1 MMTSAIDAAMGRS
14 RTVLALLI
22 FLLIAGSY
30 AYKNIPKESS
40 PDIDIPILYVS
51 MALEGISPDDSER
64 LLLRPME
71 QELSSIEGLKKL
83 KSTGYT
89 GGGFV
94 ILEFQAGFDKDK
106 ALDDVQ
112 KGVDQAKADLPDTI
126 DSDPKI
132 TEVNFSLFPVLVV
145 TLSGEI
151 PERTL
156 VKIAQDLQEKIEG
169 IGTVLE
175 ANIAGDR
182 EELVEIIVNP
192 SLLESYGLKGADI
205 LQFFDRSNKL
215 VAAGN
220 LDTGVGRFAVKLPG
234 LFESAS
240 DIMEMPLRTNGD
252 SVIKVRDVAEIRQTF
267 KDPENFARVNGQRA
281 VALNVVKRTGEN
293 IIETIEAVRQ
303 VVEAESQYWPQGVK
317 VIYTLDQSDDIRERL
332 SDLQN
337 NMISAVLLVMVV
349 VIAAMGVRA
358 AGLVG
363 VAIPSSFLSGVLIIY
378 TMGLTVNV
386 VVLFALILSIGMLV
400 DGAIVVTEFADRK
413 ISEGLPKKEAYAAAA
428 KRMAW
433 PITASTATTL
443 AAFAPLLFWPGI
455 VGQFMQ
461 YMPITLIAVLGSSL
475 FVALI
480 FVPVMGSIFGKS
492 EKADENSNAGIVA
505 SAHTA
510 EDLNKLS
517 GPVKLYLGVLKF
529 ALRIPAFVL
538 LATILLLIGVQIIY
552 AAFGRGVEFFPDIEP
567 KAASILIHA
576 RGNLSVYEQDKL
588 VKEVES
594 RILDNDGVKV
604 FYTESGKQNQQGN
617 DDIAEDVIGKITIE
631 LKNWNERG
639 SANDILQDIRDRT
652 KNIAGIRVE
661 AQKQEEGPPSGK
673 AVQIEIGSR
682 FPETLD
688 KAVDI
693 ILIQLEADADF
704 IDIEDSRPLPG
715 IEWVLQVDRAQA
727 SKFGIDISIIGDYIR
742 MVTNGLK
749 VTDYRPDGAEDEV
762 DIVIRHS
769 IAERTLDQLD
779 QVRIETNQGSVP
791 ISNFVKR
798 VPKPAVG
805 TINRIDQ
812 HRVFTVK
819 ANVKEGLNINE
830 KVVAIKEWM
839 SKNSAKF
846 DPRVVITFT
855 GEDEDQREA
864 QDFLVKAFM
873 IALFAMAVILVT
885 QFNSFYSAFLILF
898 AVVMSTIGVMIG
910 LLITQQPFGIVMSG
924 IGVIALAGIVVN
936 NNIVLIDTFD
946 MHRRRGLSTRD
957 AIMITGAQRLRPVLL
972 TTVTTILGLM
982 PMVLQLNIDFIG
994 RAVSYGAPSTQW
1006 WVQLSTAIVFGLTF
1020 STILTLVVTPCALM
1034 LREKTGRIRDFII
1047 AKIKPAN
1054 SRRKMSFKSFSGFI
1068 VVLVSNEIP
1077 SRRVITRA
1085 CPCNSI
1091 DIAWI
1096 TCMKHVMTFLKK
1108 LTFLIETTILLAP
1121 CLGAGSFIL

>member
-1 MMTSAIDAAMGRS
+1 MMAPMIDAALGRN
-14 RTVLALLI
+14 RTVLSLLI
-22 FLLIAGSY
+22 FLLIAGGY

-71 QELSSIEGLKKL
+71 QELSSIEGLKDL

-112 KGVDQAKADLPDTI
+112 KAVDQAKTNLPDTI
-126 DSDPKI
+126 DRDPKV

-145 TLSGEI
+145 TLSGDI

-156 VKIAQDLQEKIEG
+156 VKIAQDLQDKIEG

-182 EELVEIIVNP
+182 EELVEIIVDP
-192 SLLESYGLKGADI
+192 VLLESYGLKGADI
-205 LQFFDRSNKL
+205 LQFFARSNKL

-220 LDTGVGRFAVKLPG
+220 LDTGVGRFAVKVPG
-234 LFESAS
+234 LFESAT
-240 DIMEMPLRTNGD
+240 DIMEMPLRTAGD

-267 KDPENFARVNGQRA
+267 KDPENFARINGERA
-281 VALNVVKRTGEN
+281 VALNIVKRTGEN
-293 IIETIEAVRQ
+293 IIETIEAVQ
-303 VVEAESQYWPQGVK
+303 SVVDAESQYWPKGVK
-317 VIYTLDQSDDIRERL
+317 VIYTLDQSDDIRTML
-332 SDLQN
+332 ADLQN
-337 NMISAVLLVMVV
+337 NIISAVLLVMIVL
-349 VIAAMGVRA
+349 IAVMGVRA

-363 VAIPSSFLSGVLIIY
+363 VAIPSAFLSGVLIVFM
-378 TMGLTVNV
+378 MGLTVNV
-386 VVLFALILSIGMLV
+386 VVLFALILSVGMLV

-413 ISEGLPKKEAYAAAA
+413 ISEGLPKKEAYAQAA

-480 FVPVMGSIFGKS
+480 FVPVLGSIFGRNNI
-492 EKADENSNAGIVA
+492 EKDHASSVMANAK
-505 SAHTA
+505 TQ
-510 EDLNKLS
+510 EDLEQLTGPIKIYISVLNKA
-517 GPVKLYLGVLKF
+517 LK
-529 ALRIPAFVL
+529 IPGLVL
-538 LATILLLIGVQIIY
+538 LTTVMLLIGAQVAY
-552 AAFGRGVEFFPDIEP
+552 GVLGRGVEFFPNIEP
-567 KAASILIHA
+567 KAASVLIHA

-588 VKEVES
+588 VREVES
-594 RILDNDGVKV
+594 RILDVGGIKV
-604 FYTESGKQNQQGN
+604 FYTESGEQDQQGN
-617 DDIAEDVIGKITIE
+617 DDVAEDVIGKITLE
-631 LKNWNERG
+631 FEDWSVRK
-639 SANDILQDIRDRT
+639 SATDILQEIRDRT
-652 KNIAGIRVE
+652 AGVTGIRVE
-661 AQKQEEGPPSGK
+661 TQKQEEGPPSGK
-673 AVQIEIGSR
+673 DVQIEIGSR
-682 FPETLD
+682 FPETLNPT
-688 KAVDI
+688 VET
-693 ILIQLEADADF
+693 ILMALESDADF

-715 IEWVLQVDRAQA
+715 IEWELQVDRAQA
-727 SKFGIDISIIGDYIR
+727 SKFGIDISLIGDYVR

-769 IAERTLDQLD
+769 AEERTLDQLD
-779 QVRIETNQGSVP
+779 QIRIETSQGSVP
-791 ISNFVKR
+791 ISNFVNR
-798 VPKPAVG
+798 IPKPAVG
-805 TINRIDQ
+805 TINRVDQ
-812 HRVFTVK
+812 NRVFTVK
-819 ANVKEGLNINE
+819 ANVKEGVNINE
-830 KVVAIKEWM
+830 KVVGLKDWM
-839 SKNSAKF
+839 QNNADKI
-846 DPRVVITFT
+846 DPRVNINFT

-864 QDFLVKAFM
+864 QEFLMKAFVV
-873 IALFAMAVILVT
+873 ALFAMAVILVT

-898 AVVMSTIGVMIG
+898 AVVMSTIGVMLG
-910 LLITQQPFGIVMSG
+910 LLVTHQPFGIVMSG

-946 MHRRRGLSTRD
+946 THRKRGLAVRD

-972 TTVTTILGLM
+972 TTVTTVLGLM
-982 PMVLQLNIDFIG
+982 PMVLQLNIDFIN

-1020 STILTLVVTPCALM
+1020 STILTLIVTPSALM
-1034 LREKTGRIRDFII
+1034 FREKAARARVFIMN
-1047 AKIKPAN
+1047 KIKPAKI
-1054 SRRKMSFKSFSGFI
+1054 SKEQQAIKRDDF
-1068 VVLVSNEIP
+1068 
-1077 SRRVITRA
+1077 
-1085 CPCNSI
+1085 
-1091 DIAWI
+1091 
-1096 TCMKHVMTFLKK
+1096 
-1108 LTFLIETTILLAP
+1108 
-1121 CLGAGSFIL
+1121 